1 MITFRQFGG
10 DEGSPFGGGFD
21 NDGGVTH
28 TCHNAVSFHEIL
40 PVGIGSACKFGQQT
54 SLFQH
59 ADGCLPMFGR
69 INTVQSVC
77 QHAYGLE
84 MILQGGAMRMDINAI
99 SQPAHYQGVRTQ
111 CRQVG
116 KETGA
121 DILPVGGGMT
131 GSYYI
136 NNMQRV
142 QIGISPIK

>member
-10 DEGSPFGGGFD
+10 DEGSPFGGGLD

-69 INTVQSVC
+69 INAVQSVG
-77 QHAYGLE
+77 QYTYGLE
-84 MILQGGAMRMDINAI
+84 MILQGGAMCMDINAVCQ
-99 SQPAHYQGVRTQ
+99 SAYYQGVWAQ
-111 CRQVG
+111 YRQVG

-121 DILPVGGGMT
+121 DILPIRGGMT

>member
-1 MITFRQFGG
+1 
-10 DEGSPFGGGFD
+10 
-21 NDGGVTH
+21 
-28 TCHNAVSFHEIL
+28 
-40 PVGIGSACKFGQQT
+40 
-54 SLFQH
+54 
-59 ADGCLPMFGR
+59 MFGR

-84 MILQGGAMRMDINAI
+84 MILQGGAVRMDINAI
-99 SQPAHYQGVRTQ
+99 SQPAHYQGVWAQ
-111 CRQVG
+111 HRQVG

-121 DILPVGGGMT
+121 DILPIRGGMT